1 MTLTGASAATAPA
14 ITTSDVAVGEWTI
27 RTHLAGDPADPAIL
41 WLHGSGPGVS
51 ALSNWEP
58 LITTMPG
65 YRHIAPDVL
74 GFGDSSHPDDLPL
87 GVAGSAAMRAEAMG
101 GLLDE
106 LHVPRA
112 HVVGNSMG
120 GMISLLMLQARP
132 ERFDRVILMGSGGA
146 PMTPTPDLLAMIT
159 YYDDP
164 GDDAMRD
171 LIGRFVYDT
180 GLFGDEIGAIAADR
194 AAVAGRDDVRRSHL
208 RTFSPEGPPLVF
220 TEESLAG
227 IGHQVL
233 LVHGREDRIIPKQA
247 SYYLAE
253 AIPQAQLHVF
263 PHAGH
268 WAQIEQTD
276 RFRALA
282 QQFLAGTAD
291 GSAA

>member
-1 MTLTGASAATAPA
+1 MTTRAAATAA
-14 ITTSDVAVGEWTI
+14 TISTTDVAVGEWTI

-51 ALSNWEP
+51 ALSNWQT

-74 GFGDSSHPDDLPL
+74 GFGDSSHPHDLPL
-87 GVAGSAAMRAEAMG
+87 GVAGSAAMRAQAMS
-101 GLLDE
+101 GLLDA
-106 LHVPRA
+106 LGVPKA
-112 HVVGNSMG
+112 HLVGNSMG
-120 GMISLLMLQARP
+120 GMISLLMLQAEP

-146 PMTPTPDLLAMIT
+146 PMTPTPDLIAMIT
-159 YYDDP
+159 YYDRA

-171 LIGRFVYDT
+171 LIGRFVFDT

-220 TEESLAG
+220 AEKELAR
-227 IGHQVL
+227 ITHEVL

-247 SYYLAE
+247 TFYLAD
-253 AIPQAQLHVF
+253 ALPNAQLHVL

-268 WAQIEQTD
+268 WVQIEQTE

-291 GSAA
+291 GGAA